1 MKNNLTLET
10 DYANS
15 RPPLPGVAGEMV
27 DEDQRVAEGKSTI
40 ENSGHYDHHGT

>member
-15 RPPLPGVAGEMV
+15 RPPLSGLAGDVV
-27 DEDQRVAEGKSTI
+27 DTDQRVAALFNDSKI
-40 ENSGHYDHHGT
+40 N